1 MSVQQKHSS
10 ILVAVILL
18 AWLWEGTGWN
28 AEDVESLVLKGAF
41 RRAIQM
47 YGDFN
52 TLTANEYYFLAV
64 CYLEIGELQKA
75 ETILQKLLS
84 SSEKEQSL
92 LALAHLKNAEGS
104 FSESERFFRQFISE
118 FPKSPQQ
125 PAGLFGLSEV
135 LFQKKNTPEG
145 VEILL
150 RLRRNYPLSS
160 EAEKSVEILN
170 RELGPFAVQVG
181 SFSEMIRAEKVRD
194 DLTARGY
201 DAYIVRN
208 AETSLIY
215 RVRFGNFQ
223 DGKKAESAGRALK
236 STNGMDFRVVRGY

>member
-1 MSVQQKHSS
+1 MLSVQQKLSS
-10 ILVAVILL
+10 ILVAITLL
-18 AWLWEGTGWN
+18 AWLWEGTAWN

-41 RRAIQM
+41 RRAIQT
-47 YGDFN
+47 YGDSN

-64 CYLEIGELQKA
+64 CYLEIGDLKSA

-84 SSEKEQSL
+84 SSEKERCL

-104 FSESERFFRQFISE
+104 FSESEQFFRQFISE
-118 FPKSPQQ
+118 FPKSQQQ

-160 EAEKSVEILN
+160 EAEKSLEILN
-170 RELGPFAVQVG
+170 RELGPFALQVG
-181 SFSEMIRAEKVRD
+181 AFSEMARAEKVRD
-194 DLTARGY
+194 DLSAKGY
-201 DAYIVRN
+201 NAYIVRSVD
-208 AETSLIY
+208 TSLIY
-215 RVRFGNFQ
+215 RVRFGNF
-223 DGKKAESAGRALK
+223 KERIKAESAGQALK
-236 STNGMDFRVVRGY
+236 AATGLDFRVVR